1 MGAAPGYLT
10 TAEAASILYVE
21 TKKVSR
27 AITRAPNLFPRTLKF
42 KGRWS
47 VAASDIHGIITALDW
62 ENGSDKAANAFW
74 VNLLTGG
81 IPNLDFW
88 LDDHIVLDMSVLHRR
103 VDYRSGCDCGQGFD
117 RINPDDVDCERF
129 NYLYE
134 EGKTPPVYAFSP
146 DIEEELV

>member
-1 MGAAPGYLT
+1 MAPGYMT
-10 TAEAASILYVE
+10 TEHAARILYVE
-21 TKKVSR
+21 PDILRR
-27 AITRAPNLFPRTLKF
+27 AIRRAPNLFPRTLKF
-42 KGRWS
+42 RNRWS

-88 LDDHIVLDMSVLHRR
+88 LDDHIVLDMAILHRR
-103 VDYRSGCDCGQGFD
+103 VDYRSGCECGQGFD
-117 RINPDDVDCERF
+117 RISPDDVDCERF

>member
-1 MGAAPGYLT
+1 MAPGYMT
-10 TAEAASILYVE
+10 TEHAARILYVE
-21 TKKVSR
+21 PDKIR
-27 AITRAPNLFPRTLKF
+27 HAIRRAPILFRRTLKF
-42 KGRWS
+42 RGRWS
-47 VAASDIHGIITALDW
+47 VAASDLHGIIDALDW
-62 ENGSDKAANAFW
+62 EDGSDKAANAFW
-74 VNLLTGG
+74 VNLISGG

-88 LDDHIVLDMSVLHRR
+88 LDEHVHLDMGVLHRR

-117 RINPDDVDCERF
+117 RINPDDVDCERY